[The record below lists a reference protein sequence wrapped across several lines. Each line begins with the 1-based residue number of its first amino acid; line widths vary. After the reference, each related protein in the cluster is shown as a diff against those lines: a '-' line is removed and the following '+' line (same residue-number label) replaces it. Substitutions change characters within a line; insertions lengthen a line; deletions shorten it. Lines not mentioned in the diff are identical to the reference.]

1 MKLEF
6 KQWFIPNI
14 GVVPV
19 DPETPLVLEVEKDWV
34 NLTNAEI
41 DEHMNERIK
50 ELAEQTG
57 FFNIFV
63 EPQIYEFTPEK
74 MEKFAELIVNECA
87 DWINDNVGMID
98 EEARQ
103 DLLKHFG
110 ANNE

>member
-1 MKLEF
+1 
-6 KQWFIPNI
+6 
-14 GVVPV
+14 
-19 DPETPLVLEVEKDWV
+19 
-34 NLTNAEI
+34 
-41 DEHMNERIK
+41 MNERIK